1 MIWNTIKELLP
12 YHAGEI
18 WLILWLILWT
28 WWDLRY
34 RVICRWQ
41 GYLVAFSGVVWQ
53 GLTGQLFTASVIGG
67 LALGTAVF
75 GFSLLTRDRFGR
87 GDAMVV
93 WCLGLYLGFGQC
105 LSVLM
110 WGLLVASVVSLY
122 LLWICKSSKDQSIP
136 FIPCLAAGYL
146 LHVGLPWILG

>member
-1 MIWNTIKELLP
+1 MIWNGMKELLR

-18 WLILWLILWT
+18 WLILWLFLWT

-41 GYLVAFSGVVWQ
+41 GYLVALTGLVWQ
-53 GLTGQLFTASVIGG
+53 WVVGQLFSASVLGG
-67 LALGTAVF
+67 MAMGTAIF
-75 GFSLLTRDRFGR
+75 GFSVLTKDRFGR

-93 WCLGLYLGFGQC
+93 WCLGLYLGFGKS

-110 WGLLVASVVSLY
+110 WGLLIASVVSLY
-122 LLWICKSSKDQSIP
+122 LLWICKNSKDQSIP

-146 LHVGLPWILG
+146 IHGFLPWLLG